1 MVEREGRLTT
11 WIYTHDLFGLISRCF
26 GTKEPYYNGLISYYF
41 NSTDDYR
48 VLLFYQPTTVFT
60 AYIERIPIVTKG
72 FRNVEIRPMSGSPTE
87 DETCF
92 ERV

>member
-1 MVEREGRLTT
+1 M
-11 WIYTHDLFGLISRCF
+11 HDLLEPISRCF

-48 VLLFYQPTTVFT
+48 ILLFSQPTTVFT
-60 AYIERIPIVTKG
+60 AYIERTPIVTKG
-72 FRNVEIRPMSGSPTE
+72 FRNVDIRPMSGSPTE

-92 ERV
+92 GRV